1 MVSISKLCGVH
12 VDSLYTQVVGT
23 CIECAMDDG
32 WHLFVLLIYIVEF
45 CVYLVFNEQN
55 NSMGEP

>member
-1 MVSISKLCGVH
+1 M
-12 VDSLYTQVVGT
+12 VGT
-23 CIECAMDDG
+23 CIERAMNDG